1 MKTTNDIATFYFI
14 QLVNGTFSKSIES
27 GIIVD
32 KFKGGIQVQSNKFP
46 NGKCICNE
54 NIISFS

>member
-1 MKTTNDIATFYFI
+1 MKATNNIATFYFI
-14 QLVNGTFSKSIES
+14 QLVNGKFSKSIES
-27 GIIVD
+27 AIVIN
-32 KFKGGIQVQSNKFP
+32 KFNGGIQVQSSKFP